1 MSAPATTTSNG
12 DDAAKAAAAF
22 DVALSKCLV
31 LPCLEVCT
39 SPDANPD
46 LSSCSTL
53 LVSFPAKYKT
63 AGEIAGKAIK
73 AVIAA
78 AKEGATV
85 GELSKVGDDAVKEGT
100 GAVYKS
106 DKKLQKGSA
115 FPTTISIN
123 HIICNNAPLS
133 NQPGFSVALKSG
145 DVVKIQLGAHIDGYP
160 AIAAETVVVGASS
173 SSPVEGAPADAV
185 KAAFV
190 GAETAIRLLKP
201 GAITTEISKEVEKA
215 IKEFDCRAV
224 EGMQTNQVDKD
235 VIDGKKK
242 IVLNAAPEQR
252 PEAFKLEE
260 GDVFAV
266 DVSVTTSKDAKTKTD
281 ESATTIYK
289 KTGST
294 YLLKMAT
301 SRKVFSEIQK
311 KAGAFPFSVGML
323 EDERGR
329 NMGVRE
335 CVNHNLLT
343 SFDAQYDA
351 QSTAITTQFF
361 FTAVVTAKGAIR
373 VTPEPSWYSP
383 EVVKSTKDVT
393 DEGLKTLLAQ
403 PVRAQGKKAA
413 KKAAAA
419 AAQ

>member
-1 MSAPATTTSNG
+1 MSAPAATNPE
-12 DDAAKAAAAF
+12 DAAKASAAAF
-22 DVALSKCLV
+22 DV
-31 LPCLEVCT
+31 
-39 SPDANPD
+39 
-46 LSSCSTL
+46 L
-53 LVSFPAKYKT
+53 LTKYKT
-63 AGEIAGKAIK
+63 AGEITSKALK

-78 AKEGATV
+78 VKEGATV
-85 GELSKVGDDAVKEGT
+85 GELSKVGDEAVKEGT

-115 FPTTISIN
+115 FPTTISVN
-123 HIICNNAPLS
+123 NVICNSAPLAS
-133 NQPGFSVALKSG
+133 SEAFSAALKAG
-145 DVVKIQLGAHIDGYP
+145 DVVKIQLGSHIDGYP
-160 AIAAETVVVGASS
+160 AIAAETVVVGASAS
-173 SSPVEGAPADAV
+173 KPVDGPAADAI
-185 KAAFV
+185 KAAYV

-215 IKEFDCRAV
+215 IKQFDVRAV

-242 IVLNAAPEQR
+242 IVLNPDPQQR
-252 PEAFKLEE
+252 PEAHKLEE
-260 GDVFAV
+260 NEVFAV
-266 DVSVTTSKDAKTKTD
+266 DISVTTSKEGKPKTD

-311 KAGAFPFSVGML
+311 KAGAFPFSIGAL

-329 NMGVRE
+329 SMGVRE

-343 SFDAQYDA
+343 SFDQQYDA
-351 QSTAITTQFF
+351 QSGAVTTQFF
-361 FTAVVTAKGAIR
+361 FTAIVSSKGAIR
-373 VTPEPSWYSP
+373 VTPEPSWYSAD
-383 EVVKSTKDVT
+383 VVKSSKDVS
-393 DEGLKTLLAQ
+393 DESLKTLLSQ
-403 PVRAQGKKAA
+403 PVRQSAKKA

-419 AAQ
+419 AASA